1 MPAMLEFSLQ
11 LEKPLHVPLYTGDIV
26 RGIFLH
32 IMRKIDPALSSEL
45 HEEQVPK
52 PYATTPLYFKS
63 KEKLAK
69 GYVIDHTY
77 PVSFTIKL
85 LRDDLVERIIENIS
99 ESFHLTIIST
109 SAYVTNIVFNS
120 ISYDELI
127 DGSEPKERFRIIFK
141 TPTYFS
147 QQGSKYHLLYP
158 DPTKLFTNLFTLWSR
173 YSSNN
178 FYRNIKSEDL
188 ALWLR
193 KNVGIVEHMLRTVY
207 VETRERKLVGF
218 KGWATYQ
225 LPLDDEM
232 NKIIQ
237 TLSRFGEYSNV
248 GGYRTAGFGVIHY
261 IPKQET

>member
-32 IMRKIDPALSSEL
+32 IVRKIDPALSFKL
-45 HEEQVPK
+45 HEEQTPK

-63 KEKLAK
+63 KGKFAK
-69 GYVIDHTY
+69 GYVVDHTY

-85 LRDDLVERIIENIS
+85 LTDDLVERILENIP
-99 ESFHLTIIST
+99 ECFHLTIIST
-109 SAYVTNIVFNS
+109 SAYVMNIGFDS

-127 DGSEPKERFRIIFK
+127 DAEPKERFRIVFK

-147 QQGSKYHLLYP
+147 QLGSKYHSLYP
-158 DPTKLFTNLFTLWSR
+158 DPIKLFTNLFTLWNL
-173 YSSNN
+173 YSSNDL
-178 FYRNIKSEDL
+178 YRDINSDDL
-188 ALWLR
+188 VLWLR
-193 KNVGIVEHMLRTVY
+193 KNVGIVEHTLRTVY

-218 KGWATYQ
+218 KGWATYEA
-225 LPLDDEM
+225 PLGDEM

-248 GGYRTAGFGVIHY
+248 GGYRTAGFGVMHY